1 MAMHSK
7 ERKPHVQRPI
17 GEGKHSPFRENKG
30 ALYVWSFELETGDG
44 EEEAI
49 ARTINFIPGHWM
61 SLKGFHKKG
70 T

>member
-7 ERKPHVQRPI
+7 ERNPHVQRPI

-44 EEEAI
+44 EEEAT
-49 ARTINFIPGHWM
+49 AT
-61 SLKGFHKKG
+61 
-70 T
+70 